1 MKDHLFIQSLEKD
14 GQELLRGESAIG
26 AAQWVGQQE
35 LELARTR
42 ALAPSKRKREVREGG
57 SEETSERER
66 EGERLG
72 AKNYLQWKERACQHQ
87 EAYQYGFFKRGEG
100 VGSQTFPGGGRALVF
115 RLI

>member
-42 ALAPSKRKREVREGG
+42 ALAPSKRKREVREGA
-57 SEETSERER
+57 SEETRERGRAARSSELPPVERESMKKHISVVS
-66 EGERLG
+66 L
-72 AKNYLQWKERACQHQ
+72 K
-87 EAYQYGFFKRGEG
+87 G
-100 VGSQTFPGGGRALVF
+100 VRDSDFPGGVELFFLDSFEAD
-115 RLI
+115 

>member
-26 AAQWVGQQE
+26 AAQRVGQQE
-35 LELARTR
+35 LELAR

-57 SEETSERER
+57 RKSER

-72 AKNYLQWKERACQHQ
+72 VKSYLQWRER
-87 EAYQYGFFKRGEG
+87 
-100 VGSQTFPGGGRALVF
+100 T
-115 RLI
+115 

>member
-66 EGERLG
+66 ASGIKKHISVVSLKGVREWALRL
-72 AKNYLQWKERACQHQ
+72 
-87 EAYQYGFFKRGEG
+87 
-100 VGSQTFPGGGRALVF
+100 PGGGRTLVF
-115 RLI
+115 RFILS

>member
-57 SEETSERER
+57 SEETSERE
-66 EGERLG
+66 GER
-72 AKNYLQWKERACQHQ
+72 HQ
-87 EAYQYGFFKRGEG
+87 EASQCGVFKRGEG
-100 VGSQTFPGGGRALVF
+100 VGSQTSRGGRALVF
-115 RLI
+115 RFI